1 MPKPDES
8 PESKHKVVFLTEEEA
23 SVPSKVELGEAE
35 DGPPGL
41 ILPNGDIN
49 WNCPCLGGMAV
60 GPCGVEFREAFSC
73 FHYSTEEPKGKDC
86 LDKFATMQECMK
98 EYPELYE
105 ERKKEGQSE
114 EAPVGENYTEET
126 KVSEG
131 NSVPDEASDAKD
143 SSTLEG
149 SKGVEVVE
157 DTVSTETAES
167 KVEAVV
173 EKLDAANIDNHVQKE
188 KSKDENSISKE
199 VES

>member
-114 EAPVGENYTEET
+114 EAPVGEKDTEET

-131 NSVPDEASDAKD
+131 DAVPDEASDAKD
-143 SSTLEG
+143 SSTLEV
-149 SKGVEVVE
+149 SKVVE
-157 DTVSTETAES
+157 DTVSKETAES

-173 EKLDAANIDNHVQKE
+173 EKLDAANIDNHVQKVE
-188 KSKDENSISKE
+188 SKDENSISKE

>member
-114 EAPVGENYTEET
+114 EAPVGEKDTEET

-131 NSVPDEASDAKD
+131 DAVPDEASDAKD
-143 SSTLEG
+143 SSTLEV

>member
-114 EAPVGENYTEET
+114 EAPVGEKDTEET

-131 NSVPDEASDAKD
+131 DAVPDEASDAKD
-143 SSTLEG
+143 SSTLEV
-149 SKGVEVVE
+149 SKVVE

-188 KSKDENSISKE
+188 ESKDENSISKE

>member
-114 EAPVGENYTEET
+114 EAPVGEKDTEET

-131 NSVPDEASDAKD
+131 DAVPDEASNAK
-143 SSTLEG
+143 
-149 SKGVEVVE
+149 VVE

-188 KSKDENSISKE
+188 ESKDENSISKE

>member
-114 EAPVGENYTEET
+114 EAPVGEKDTEET

-131 NSVPDEASDAKD
+131 DAVPDEASDAKD
-143 SSTLEG
+143 SSTLEV
-149 SKGVEVVE
+149 SKVVEVVE
-157 DTVSTETAES
+157 DTVSKETAES

-188 KSKDENSISKE
+188 ESKDENSISKE